1 MIVIEGPQVQTETI
15 HTDTA
20 IIQVKEMFP
29 EFGDDFVSEFLIYL
43 IWVISY
49 DVIFVVNFHHKKL

>member
-43 IWVISY
+43 I
-49 DVIFVVNFHHKKL
+49 